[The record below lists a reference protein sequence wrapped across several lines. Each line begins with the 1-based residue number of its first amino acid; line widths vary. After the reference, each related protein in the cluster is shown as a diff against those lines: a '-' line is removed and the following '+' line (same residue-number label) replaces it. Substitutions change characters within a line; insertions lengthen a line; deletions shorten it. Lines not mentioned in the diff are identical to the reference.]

1 MSFYKK
7 PEDIRKEKMN
17 YQQIENLAGRSTVK
31 ESIGKKSQKYER
43 NCKTAAKTTHSAAM
57 WALPNDI
64 CMEHKSNYFFS
75 LFYQLKDILISLTT
89 AEDVSVDA
97 LDQSPEYT
105 KLSTYLRDLLPWD
118 FNYYGQFPCA
128 CLF

>member
-1 MSFYKK
+1 VNEVSFYKK
-7 PEDIRKEKMN
+7 TEDIRKEKMN

-64 CMEHKSNYFFS
+64 CTEQKSNSFFHS
-75 LFYQLKDILISLTT
+75 FISLRT
-89 AEDVSVDA
+89 
-97 LDQSPEYT
+97 
-105 KLSTYLRDLLPWD
+105 
-118 FNYYGQFPCA
+118 F
-128 CLF
+128 